1 MRITASVII
10 ITCLTII
17 FSPLSV
23 AAAKHQL
30 TDVLT
35 YHYDN
40 SRTGWNN
47 KETIL
52 TPAKVKDGTFG
63 LLYNVADF
71 DEQLDAQPLVLANF
85 LVNGERKNIIIVAS
99 EYNTL
104 YALDSDTGVKIGSR
118 SFGVPVPKSA
128 FCGNGSDHLG
138 INSTPV
144 INDARD
150 TLYLIAAIWSGAS
163 FDYILHAVDLTTI
176 GDPQHPFA
184 DRVSP
189 VKITASAK
197 LTDDS
202 IYNFRAQ
209 YSRQRPAL
217 LLSHDRVYAGF
228 GSMCDHN
235 ADISRGWLLGWDA
248 RSLAP
253 LEPKLTD
260 LRPVSKVGSG
270 RLGAIWMSG
279 YGPAADADGDVFVVT
294 GNSNLP
300 QPKETLPP
308 VPPSPDTYLSDSVVR
323 LTADLNV
330 SDWFTPSDRANGQHN
345 MDQHDRDLG
354 SGGVMLLPDDDATRA
369 LPLKAAVAAGKTGQM
384 YLVDRASL
392 GKFDPSG
399 INHVL
404 DVQNIGN
411 CYCGPSY
418 FEGADGMPRIV
429 SSGNDGLIVW
439 RVNSAAHSLSLSME
453 YQAKDQLGT
462 DYFQGGFFTS
472 VSSNNNTPDSAVI
485 WALRRPQTTDQVQS
499 LTLYAFDAK
508 DGTHLCAA
516 DAGPWPMDHLNAAAP
531 NAVPV
536 VANDKVIVASYKELR
551 VFGIGGS
558 AACGVN
564 IAQMA
569 QHQFAAHLSHAMA
582 PSQGQFVEMRGTI
595 VDVAD
600 TKLQLKSGE
609 KTVEVDLTNVLKSGR
624 HGTMDPG
631 KPVIIR
637 GIAAA
642 DGAMTAES
650 IISGN

>member
-1 MRITASVII
+1 MRISAFVISSLI
-10 ITCLTII
+10 VI
-17 FSPLSV
+17 FPLLSV
-23 AAAKHQL
+23 AADEQKL

-47 KETIL
+47 KETAL
-52 TPAKVKDGTFG
+52 TPAKVKGGTFG

-71 DEQLDAQPLVLANF
+71 DEQLDAQPLVLSNF
-85 LVNGERKNIIIVAS
+85 LVNGARKNIIIVAS
-99 EYNTL
+99 EFDTL
-104 YALDSDTGVKIGSR
+104 YALDSDTGAKLASR
-118 SFGVPVPKSA
+118 SFGAPVPKSA

-150 TLYLIAAIWSGAS
+150 TLYLIAAEWSGTS
-163 FDYILHAVDLTTI
+163 FDYVLHAVDLTTV

-184 DRVSP
+184 DKVSP
-189 VKITASAK
+189 VKISASAQ
-197 LTDDS
+197 LTDGS
-202 IYNFRAQ
+202 TYHLQAE

-217 LLSHDRVYAGF
+217 LLSHSRVYAGF
-228 GSMCDHN
+228 GSMCDQH

-248 RSLAP
+248 RSLTP

-270 RLGAIWMSG
+270 RLGAVWMSG
-279 YGPAADADGDVFVVT
+279 FGPAADVDGDIFIAT

-300 QPKETLPP
+300 VPNETLPP
-308 VPPSPDTYLSDSVVR
+308 VPVGPNTYLSDSVVR
-323 LTADLNV
+323 VTSDLNV
-330 SDWFTPSDRANGQHN
+330 SDWFTPSDPANGQHN

-354 SGGVMLLPDDDATRA
+354 SGGVMLLPDDEATRA
-369 LPLKAAVAAGKTGQM
+369 LTLKAAVAAGKTGQM
-384 YLVDRASL
+384 YLLDRASL

-411 CYCGPSY
+411 CFCGPSY

-429 SSGNDGLIVW
+429 SSGNEGLMVW
-439 RVNSAAHSLSLSME
+439 RVNSSGHSPTLSME
-453 YQAKDQLGT
+453 YEAKDQLGT

-472 VSSNNNTPDSAVI
+472 VSSNNNTPDSAII
-485 WALRRPQTTDQVQS
+485 WALRRPQTTDKVQS

-508 DGTHLCAA
+508 DGTHLCAV
-516 DAGPWPMDHLNAAAP
+516 DAGPWPMNRVNAAAP

-551 VFGIGGS
+551 VFGVGGT

-569 QHQFAAHLSHAMA
+569 EQQFAAHLSQTMA
-582 PSQGQFVEMRGTI
+582 PSQGQFVEMKGTI
-595 VDVAD
+595 IAVAD

-609 KTVEVDLTNVLKSGR
+609 KTMEVDLTNVLKSGR

-631 KPVIIR
+631 KPVVIR
-637 GIAAA
+637 GMIAA
-642 DGAMTAES
+642 DGTMTAES